1 MNNEEDIFEDL
12 DDEIVSSDAMEEQS
26 NDVPSNSNNRNF
38 KLPKNN
44 NPTKIK
50 NNLQS
55 VKDYEKNNKGTIE
68 RLNNA
73 KNKNRISG
81 TTGIGK
87 EIGNKLAG
95 KSEEEKSNIEKGV
108 DQIGGKAT
116 GAAITAATGGVIQGE
131 LAGELGDAAFQ
142 LIKKNYLTKVKIGVF
157 ISAAFISLIFII
169 IIIIFHIFIMR
180 T

>member
-55 VKDYEKNNKGTIE
+55 V
-68 RLNNA
+68 
-73 KNKNRISG
+73 
-81 TTGIGK
+81 
-87 EIGNKLAG
+87 
-95 KSEEEKSNIEKGV
+95 
-108 DQIGGKAT
+108 GGKCCSRQ
-116 GAAITAATGGVIQGE
+116 ILQRK
-131 LAGELGDAAFQ
+131 F
-142 LIKKNYLTKVKIGVF
+142 
-157 ISAAFISLIFII
+157 
-169 IIIIFHIFIMR
+169 
-180 T
+180 